1 MWKEYYTNDTIYDL
15 AGQLD
20 CHAFDAARERL
31 EQEGKIHNF
40 DIAGVRFPGLGK
52 NHFNAAL
59 ENHIIHYKGDRKLK
73 RDEQLARALK
83 RMNKGKN

>member
-1 MWKEYYTNDTIYDL
+1 VWKEYYTHDTIYDL

-31 EQEGKIHNF
+31 EKEGKIHNY
-40 DIAGVRFPGLGK
+40 DIARIRFPGLGK

-59 ENHIIHYKGDRKLK
+59 EHYIIHYKGDRKLK
-73 RDEQLARALK
+73 RDEQLARAIK
-83 RMNKGKN
+83 RMKKGKR

>member
-1 MWKEYYTNDTIYDL
+1 MCGRNTIL

-31 EQEGKIHNF
+31 EKEGKINNY
-40 DIAGVRFPGLGK
+40 DIARIRFPGLGK

-59 ENHIIHYKGDRKLK
+59 EHHIIHYKGDRKLK
-73 RDEQLARALK
+73 RDEQLARAIK
-83 RMNKGKN
+83 RMKKEKR